1 MLSLENRPD
10 MAEEH
15 PETESLQTG
24 SHAEYRWLASTDHA
38 MDAIVELCPEVV
50 LDRHL
55 AVTSIDS
62 GLAWLTDQQ
71 RLAKWECR
79 SGVVYSPRLSG
90 TKELFFQR
98 DGRDFHGYDEWYVFD
113 GPPTDLGE
121 IIEGNPF
128 QPESA
133 PRPGRLMVFVNYS
146 AFAFD
151 PVLADMFWEQMEWI
165 RPESYIGDGGECLT
179 FVSRNDRLFETVLRR
194 LRRQYE
200 EKD

>member
-1 MLSLENRPD
+1 MD
-10 MAEEH
+10 MAEE
-15 PETESLQTG
+15 ETDSLQTG
-24 SHAEYRWLASTDHA
+24 AHAEYRWLASTDHC
-38 MDAIVELCPEVV
+38 MDAIVRLCPEVV

-90 TKELFFQR
+90 TQELFFQC
-98 DGRDFHGYDEWYVFD
+98 DGPDGPGYDEWYVFE

-121 IIEGNPF
+121 IIEGNPYL
-128 QPESA
+128 PENA
-133 PRPGRLMVFVNYS
+133 PQPGRLMVFVNGS

-151 PVLADMFWEQMEWI
+151 AMLAEMFWKQMEWI
-165 RPESYIGDGGECLT
+165 KSESYIGDGGDYLT
-179 FVSRNDRLFETVLRR
+179 FASRNDRIFETVLQR
-194 LRRQYE
+194 LRNE
-200 EKD
+200 PGV

>member
-1 MLSLENRPD
+1 MLSLETQPN
-10 MAEEH
+10 MAEE
-15 PETESLQTG
+15 ETDSLQTG
-24 SHAEYRWLASTDHA
+24 WHAEYQWLASTDHC

-50 LDRHL
+50 LDRHP

-79 SGVVYSPRLSG
+79 SGVAYSPRLSG

-98 DGRDFHGYDEWYVFD
+98 DGRDGPGYDEWYVFE

-128 QPESA
+128 LPELA
-133 PRPGRLMVFVNYS
+133 PRPGRLMVFVNTS
-146 AFAFD
+146 AFALH
-151 PVLADMFWEQMEWI
+151 PELLADMFWKQMEWI
-165 RPESYIGDGGECLT
+165 KPESYIGDGGECLT
-179 FVSRNDRLFETVLRR
+179 FVSRNQRIFETVLQR
-194 LRRQYE
+194 LRSADE
-200 EKD
+200 ED